1 MLERPVAIKVLPP
14 DQAAHESA
22 RERFLRELRI
32 LGRVR
37 HPNLAQVYGSGEA
50 AGGLYY
56 AMEFIEG
63 SSLQVQWER
72 MRETGLE
79 ALRGRT
85 WLTQPVEWLRQAAS
99 AAHALHDAGFVHRN
113 LTPHNILVTADSRRA
128 VLVGLGIAKEGINEG
143 GLTRPGSFV
152 GTPAYMSPEQ
162 ARGVERIDGRADV
175 YALGV
180 LLWEMLTLR
189 RLVEGPPGMEV
200 LWHVQNVEPETVTK
214 YNRHAPRDLVAVCEK
229 CLRKHPDQR
238 YQSADVLAEDLG
250 RFLAGRAVTARPR
263 STLERLL
270 GWVSGPWRAT
280 ADVVAEPV
288 FVPRPS
294 QPPEPP
300 PRAEV
305 PATGEAEHAQAS
317 VPPAGE
323 PATGGPSPRAHSRGE
338 EVSQSPT
345 SAPDPVFSSQ
355 MVVTL
360 YPAPIAFA
368 YRRFYQET
376 EPRLRLDALFCVME
390 ASVRYL
396 LALGLSDLF
405 RSLAR
410 SDRTGAA
417 LPDNPSFDFLRRRRP
432 VSLGTWVDALIE
444 TARALEGETP
454 VIKELPELCR
464 PGGSFVENL
473 LRPLVRWRNDC
484 AHPDGSIRVSSEE
497 CKGVLR
503 DYRPRLDEA
512 LREAR
517 FVCRYP
523 LGFVSPF
530 TNMPAGSGQRYYHLH
545 ACMGAWVRE
554 TSRAMDVKTDLELRP
569 DLPFVVTP
577 DGGKLLY
584 VWPLLLQRRSA
595 YTGRRTLWA
604 FEEIPEDKGRFLTRV
619 RWSAIDGREDHSD
632 KLQPEPAANHTWL
645 FQRLRELPPAVEAPP
660 ALQLAEK
667 LFPTRGGKLV
677 GQEVG
682 SNRLLA
688 AVAIGGFGTIYA
700 AEATD
705 GARVAVKVVE
715 SRLTDTQLARFRQ
728 EFDKL
733 RLAAEHPGVVRCF
746 EYGDVYVDGRVC
758 PWYSMEFALGGDLRA
773 RIDKRK
779 ALLKG
784 NVPWLDMEAQQAVC
798 REFLE
803 VTAAVA
809 HLHRLGFVHRDLKP
823 GNVLIMEDGKLRLSD
838 FGLIKNL
845 QASEETL
852 LHGPHTTT
860 GGGAGTP
867 GYMPPEQAR
876 GLDVDQRADVYSLGI
891 LLAEL
896 VLGGRPQADLLG
908 EPGQAERG
916 STLRRCV
923 SLRNLP
929 RGLRALIERCTDA
942 DPECRPADAFAVLE
956 QFQALT
962 KTADSN

>member
-1 MLERPVAIKVLPP
+1 MLERPVAIKVLPA
-14 DQAAHESA
+14 DQAEDGST

-37 HPNLAQVYGSGEA
+37 HPSLVQIYGSGEA
-50 AGGLYY
+50 CGGLYY
-56 AMEFIEG
+56 AMEWIEG
-63 SSLQVQWER
+63 TTLQVQWER
-72 MRETGLE
+72 LRQTGLE
-79 ALRGRT
+79 VLRDRT
-85 WLTQPVEWLRQAAS
+85 WLTQPVDWLRQAAG
-99 AAHALHDAGFVHRN
+99 AAHSLHEAGFVHCN
-113 LTPHNILVTADSRRA
+113 LTPSNVLVTADGRRA
-128 VLVGLGIAKEGINEG
+128 VVVGLSMAKEGVNEG
-143 GLTRPGSFV
+143 GLTDPGGIV

-162 ARGVERIDGRADV
+162 AHGVGRIDGRVDV

-180 LLWEMLTLR
+180 LLWELLTLR
-189 RLVEGPPGMEV
+189 RLVVGRTVMEV
-200 LWHVQNVEPETVTK
+200 LLRVQNEEPEPVTK
-214 YNRHAPRDLVAVCEK
+214 YNSHAPRDLVAVCEK
-229 CLRKHPDQR
+229 CLRKHADQR
-238 YQSADVLAEDLG
+238 YPSAEALAEDLG
-250 RFLAGRAVTARPR
+250 RFLAGRPVTARPR
-263 STLERLL
+263 SLLERLVACFL
-270 GWVSGPWRAT
+270 DPWRAREVMVAGRRPNEPVEPPLAGGVPVT
-280 ADVVAEPV
+280 QHLAEP
-288 FVPRPS
+288 S
-294 QPPEPP
+294 LAWEL
-300 PRAEV
+300 
-305 PATGEAEHAQAS
+305 
-317 VPPAGE
+317 PAGRE
-323 PATGGPSPRAHSRGE
+323 PATGPRPRAIPHHQMS
-338 EVSQSPT
+338 
-345 SAPDPVFSSQ
+345 SAPPASVQDPVFSSQ

-376 EPRLRLDALFCVME
+376 DPRSRLDALFCVME

-410 SDRTGAA
+410 PHRTGSA
-417 LPDNPSFDFLRRRRP
+417 LPDNPTFDFLRRRRP

-444 TARALEGETP
+444 TARALETETP
-454 VIKELPELCR
+454 VIKELPGLCR
-464 PGGSFVENL
+464 PGGPFVENL

-484 AHPDGSIRVSSEE
+484 AHPDGTIRVSAEE

-503 DYRPRLDEA
+503 EYRPRLEEA

-530 TNMPAGSGQRYYHLH
+530 TSMPAGSGQRYYHLH

-577 DGGKLLY
+577 DGGRLLY
-584 VWPLLLQRRSA
+584 LWPLLLQRRSA

-632 KLQPEPAANHTWL
+632 KLHPEPAANHTWL
-645 FQRLRELPPAVEAPP
+645 FQRLGELPPALEIPP
-660 ALQLAEK
+660 GLGLAEK

-682 SNRLLA
+682 SNLLLA
-688 AVAIGGFGTIYA
+688 AVAVGGSGTIYA

-705 GARVAVKVVE
+705 GERVAVKVIE
-715 SRLTDTQLARFRQ
+715 SRLADPQLARFRQ

-779 ALLKG
+779 ALLRG
-784 NVPWLDMEAQQAVC
+784 SVPWLNPEAQRAVC
-798 REFLE
+798 SEFVE
-803 VTAAVA
+803 VAAAVA
-809 HLHRLGFVHRDLKP
+809 HLHCLGFVHRDLKP
-823 GNVLIMEDGKLRLSD
+823 GNVLIMEDGGLRLSD
-838 FGLIKNL
+838 FGLVKNL
-845 QASEETL
+845 QPSEQTL
-852 LHGPHTTT
+852 RHGPHTTT
-860 GGGAGTP
+860 GDGAGTP

-896 VLGGRPQADLLG
+896 ALGGRPQADLLG
-908 EPGQAERG
+908 APGQPGRG

-923 SLRNLP
+923 ALRNLP

-942 DPECRPADAFAVLE
+942 DPECRPADAGALLE
-956 QFQALT
+956 QFHALA
-962 KTADSN
+962 KTAVSN